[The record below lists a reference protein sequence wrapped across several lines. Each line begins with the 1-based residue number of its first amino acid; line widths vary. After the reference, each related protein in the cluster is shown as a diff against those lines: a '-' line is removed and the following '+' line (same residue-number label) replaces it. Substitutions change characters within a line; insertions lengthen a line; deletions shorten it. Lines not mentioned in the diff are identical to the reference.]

1 MRLGRFPRAATGLVG
16 LMALAAAAGCRQQTE
31 VPDAPLTRV
40 RGLTVQLADYS
51 PRVSLTGEVRARD
64 QSDVSFR
71 VSGRIT
77 ERNVDVGDHVIA
89 EQVLAKIDPA
99 EQEANVSAARSV
111 GPCRRSAASPDQ
123 GHLRPTGVAA
133 RSRLHHPGRLRGGP
147 GRLAQRPELA
157 RGGERRSGRG
167 ARAACGHR
175 AHLPGQR
182 RCHRPQRRGWPGGA
196 SGRAGLHHRPGRAAR
211 RGVRRAGGRSVRDPG
226 EPEG

>member
-16 LMALAAAAGCRQQTE
+16 LMALAAAAGCRQQAE
-31 VPDAPLTRV
+31 APDAPLTRV
-40 RGLTVQLADYS
+40 RGLTVQLAEYS
-51 PRVSLTGEVRARD
+51 PRASLTGEVRARD

-89 EQVLAKIDPA
+89 DQVLAKIDPA
-99 EQEANVSAARSV
+99 EQEANRLGGASV
-111 GPCRRSAASPDQ
+111 GPGRRGAASPDQ
-123 GHLRPTGVAA
+123 GHLRPAGVAA
-133 RSRLHHPGRLRGGP
+133 RSRLHHPGRLRAGRGG
-147 GRLAQRPELA
+147 LAQRPELA

-182 RCHRPQRRGWPGGA
+182 RRHRPQRRDRASGA
-196 SGRAGLHHRPGRAAR
+196 GGRAGLHHRPGRAAR
-211 RGVRRAGGRSVRDPG
+211 RGVRRAGGRAVRDPG